1 MSLGILKLNPAICE
15 FMQFHP
21 EISIEVILNDHYVDL
36 IEQGLDV
43 SVRGGGALQNSSLK
57 SRKLLDMK
65 RVLCASPKYIEQAGQ
80 LLSLDELNQHNC
92 LIYSL
97 SSSPR
102 HWVFRKQKE
111 KKAIDLAPGSY
122 VVNNGL
128 ALKQAVI
135 AGLGI
140 TLTPEIF
147 VDRELKSGELVRL
160 LPEWQAESH
169 ALYAIYPF
177 HKEQSQKVRTFIDF
191 LIDYFAK

>member
-1 MSLGILKLNPAICE
+1 
-15 FMQFHP
+15 MQLHP
-21 EISIEVILNDHYVDL
+21 EISIEVIMSDHYVDL
-36 IEQGLDV
+36 VEQGLDV
-43 SVRGGGALQNSSLK
+43 AIRGGGELKNSSLK

-65 RVLCASPKYIEQAGQ
+65 RALCASPNYIEQADE
-80 LLSLDELNQHNC
+80 LSSLDELNQHNC

-102 HWVFRKQKE
+102 HWVFRKQDE
-111 KKAIDLAPGSY
+111 KKTIDLLSGSY

-147 VDRELKSGELVRL
+147 IDKELKSGELVKL

-169 ALYAIYPF
+169 ALYAIYPY
-177 HKEQSQKVRTFIDF
+177 HKEQLQKVRTFIDF
-191 LIDYFAK
+191 LIEYFAKYSRDT